1 MKYLPLIWAGLWRKR
16 LRTVLTLLSL
26 VVAFLQFGLLEGV
39 NGLFD
44 SAVGRTQLN
53 RLLVVS
59 RGGFTEP
66 LPISHLPRVEGVPGV
81 SGATF
86 LVQAVYFYQNP
97 RNVVAAVATEPT
109 HFFAIYPEFVA
120 SPDAIDALLR
130 TRDGAIVGRDAA
142 ERYGWKVG
150 DRIPLLQS
158 GVGGFMSPVAGLGSH
173 AEYTMV
179 GTFIHAKDRSQE
191 RSMIVNYAFLDE
203 ARTAGKGTV
212 MVIAA
217 AIADPTQSADIA
229 RAIDARFAN
238 SPNETRTQ
246 SEKEFA
252 LSTLSQLGN
261 INLMVNAIVGATLFA
276 ALFLT
281 GNVMMQSGRERIAE
295 FAVLK
300 TLGFSDG
307 AVVAIVLTEAILL
320 CGTAAAIGLAG
331 AAALYPLMASAIGAT
346 LSLAPWVVGWGA
358 VGAVLLALI
367 SGVPPAFATWRLPI
381 ATALGRK

>member
-16 LRTVLTLLSL
+16 LRTLLTLLSL

-44 SAVGRTQLN
+44 GAVGRTQLN

-59 RGGFTEP
+59 RGGFTEA
-66 LPISHLPRVEGVPGV
+66 LPISHLPQVENVPGV
-81 SGATF
+81 SGVTF
-86 LVQAVYFYQNP
+86 LVQAVYYFQNP

-109 HFFAIYPEFVA
+109 HFFAIYPEFSA
-120 SPDAIDALLR
+120 TPDAIDALLR

-142 ERYGWKVG
+142 ERYGWQVG

-158 GVGGFMSPVAGLGSH
+158 GVGGFMSPVAGLGTH

-179 GTFIHAKDRSQE
+179 GTFMHTKDRSQE
-191 RSMIVNYAFLDE
+191 RSMIVNYEFLDE

-212 MVIAA
+212 MVISA
-217 AIADPTQSADIA
+217 AIADPGQSAEIA

-252 LSTLSQLGN
+252 LSTLAQLGN

-300 TLGFSDG
+300 TLGFSDS

-331 AAALYPLMASAIGAT
+331 AAALYPLMASAVGAT

-358 VGAVLLALI
+358 IGALLLALI
-367 SGVPPAFATWRLPI
+367 SGVPPAYVTWRLPI

>member
-16 LRTVLTLLSL
+16 LRTLLTLLSL

-66 LPISHLPRVEGVPGV
+66 LPISHLSRVEGVPGV

-109 HFFAIYPEFVA
+109 HFFAIYPEFVTT
-120 SPDAIDALLR
+120 PDAIDTLLR

-150 DRIPLLQS
+150 DHIPLLQS

-179 GTFIHAKDRSQE
+179 GTFRHAKDRSQE
-191 RSMIVNYAFLDE
+191 RSMIVNYEFLDE
-203 ARTAGKGTV
+203 ARTTGKGTV
-212 MVIAA
+212 MVISA
-217 AIADPTQSADIA
+217 AIADPRQSAEIA

-307 AVVAIVLTEAILL
+307 AVVAVVLTEAVLL